1 MKTFIFYSAL
11 VVISTVMFTACST
24 SQTPQSDQAG
34 VNQENLKKIR
44 TEKNLELDKKIEDI
58 ATKFNIPA
66 VHVQIHERGEIAY
79 QKFQGVRAVAI
90 GTAMPRPVTET
101 DRYYLGHISKTLTSL
116 LIAQLIDQ
124 KVVSWNSTLADLVG
138 KDFAINPLLRPV
150 TLEMLMAQRSGI
162 VGLDKLKVMATL
174 DKYSSRRGREL
185 IVQSAL
191 SYNPEFTPDSK
202 TDINSTNHVV
212 LGWILE
218 KYTNFQWEELIKNKI
233 FFDMGLTQCGFG
245 LATNPKSQAVDHPLG
260 HTLSNFK
267 LIAEKK
273 IDVPAAIAPSESLSC
288 SSGDLAK
295 LLKEI
300 NMGLYRESQFLQE
313 ETFAKLFGPSPD
325 PKMTYAHFLVH
336 DRVWAGGRTLTSSSL
351 DSLFTSH
358 MVLAPAR
365 EIVITVLVNSG
376 TPKAREGSAKILKLL
391 TESVQ

>member
-1 MKTFIFYSAL
+1 
-11 VVISTVMFTACST
+11 MFTACST
-24 SQTPQSDQAG
+24 SQTPQSDQTGA
-34 VNQENLKKIR
+34 NQENLKKMR
-44 TEKNLELDKKIEDI
+44 LEKNADLDKKIEDI
-58 ATKFNIPA
+58 VTKFNIPA
-66 VHVQIHERGEIAY
+66 VHVQIHERGEVAY
-79 QKFQGVRAVAI
+79 QKFQGVRAVST
-90 GTAMPRPVTET
+90 TAATSTPIAET
-101 DRYYLGHISKTLTSL
+101 DRYYLGHISKILTSL
-116 LIAQLIDQ
+116 LMAQLIDQ

-138 KDFAINPLLRPV
+138 KDFAVNPLLRSI
-150 TLEMLMAQRSGI
+150 TLEMLMAQRSGL
-162 VGLDKLKVMATL
+162 VGLDKLKVMTTL
-174 DKYSSRRGREL
+174 DKYSARRGREL

-218 KYTNFQWEELIKNKI
+218 KYTNFQWEELVKNKI
-233 FFDMGLTQCGFG
+233 FYDMGLTQCVFG

-273 IDVPAAIAPSESLSC
+273 LDVPAAIAPAESLSC

-313 ETFAKLFGPSPD
+313 ETFAKLFGPSKD

-336 DRVWAGGRTLTSSSL
+336 DRVWAGGRTLTASSL

-391 TESVQ
+391 AESVQ